1 MASIGKKDTTPEL
14 VVRKALHRLGYRYR
28 IHRKDLPGT
37 PDIAFP
43 SRRKVIFVHGCFWHA
58 HGCKIGRP
66 PRSNISFWKPKLDR
80 NKERD
85 QKKELALKE
94 AGWDVMTVWEC
105 ETRDMGQLTP
115 KLMAFLDGDH
125 VHPDSWWLS
134 EVKS

>member
-66 PRSNISFWKPKLDR
+66 PRSNISFWKPKLNR

-105 ETRDMGQLTP
+105 ATHDMGRLTP
-115 KLMAFLDGDH
+115 KLMAFLGGG
-125 VHPDSWWLS
+125 SRTS
-134 EVKS
+134 

>member
-14 VVRKALHRLGYRYR
+14 VVRKALHRLRYRYR

-80 NKERD
+80 NKKRD

-105 ETRDMGQLTP
+105 ETRDMESLAP
-115 KLMAFLDGDH
+115 KLVAFLDQQT
-125 VHPDSWWLS
+125 PRSR
-134 EVKS
+134 